1 MSREV
6 RAQTEYTRISFE
18 IVSGGGFTTPDNA
31 TEAQV
36 KLIELSKLQMTGL
49 EPDQWL
55 NLVKVLKV
63 LIRDQHARQPDGTI
77 CLTRLLLQSMCHNT
91 ELGAVYT
98 VENELRK
105 ELEMSVRCNTQLNEK
120 LTAEKVV
127 SDIGKQNNADLKK
140 SLTMATTQ
148 LKTSEELNTE
158 LLNAL
163 DSAVEELASAKADL
177 DLARTDK
184 QTASELSEI
193 LDTQLKNSN
202 EAMAQLQNA
211 LDSAV
216 QELASAKADLDLART
231 EKQAES
237 ELCET
242 LNTQLTDCKEVSA
255 KQQTDLSSVQK
266 ELNLAKAELH
276 LMRTD
281 ILRNAA
287 SLAESKEVSAKLRK
301 ELDSVQEE
309 LRELTKKFNGQP
321 QKQDKYKKSI

>member
-1 MSREV
+1 MLFR
-6 RAQTEYTRISFE
+6 SFE

-127 SDIGKQNNADLKK
+127 SDIGKQNNANLKK

-158 LLNAL
+158 LL
-163 DSAVEELASAKADL
+163 
-177 DLARTDK
+177 
-184 QTASELSEI
+184 
-193 LDTQLKNSN
+193 
-202 EAMAQLQNA
+202 NA

-301 ELDSVQEE
+301 ELDSVQKE
-309 LRELTKKFNGQP
+309 LRELTKKFNGQQEMMKEVRSTTS
-321 QKQDKYKKSI
+321 QKILCAQREAKQIGRAHV